1 MEKQSHL
8 SEVRSS
14 DLTQWLES
22 LIAKDVKPIR
32 ERASYLVS
40 RSTDALN
47 NIQKT
52 ATALSEEVASSTSA
66 AETSKTDIAKN
77 FGIRIAG
84 LVDGVKA
91 PESISYETLTEFLN
105 SLRKFHAELI
115 YAGSIWIRK
124 LDPRYRE
131 TIRKMELSLREIRT
145 YGKMLEEHLDRK
157 YLTVRK
163 YETLLRDAETI
174 KTVSR
179 ELARIEDEIVRVK
192 DEKDSARSTREQ
204 LSEEKRKLESSQKLA
219 ELSAL
224 QSKVDEAQGD
234 IVGLFRPLEKPVEKL
249 LKLSERE
256 KQRLNP
262 AAAANLSDYV
272 TDPAEKLSRS
282 NINYPELESA
292 LNGLQSMLE
301 RNVIDLKDSRVR
313 AALKSISLIKDQ
325 ERLEQLREKYLE
337 ATSVY
342 QKASQSEEVRS
353 LLLKRDEMDSKR
365 NAAEEMVGRLDR
377 ALSAIQARKEELSKR
392 FVQLKDGMEKSIKE
406 VTGQSIQ
413 ISNL

>member
-1 MEKQSHL
+1 LEKQSHL

>member
-66 AETSKTDIAKN
+66 AETSKTDVAKN

-174 KTVSR
+174 RTVSR
-179 ELARIEDEIVRVK
+179 ELARIEDEILRVK

-204 LSEEKRKLESSQKLA
+204 LSEERRKLESSQKLA

-262 AAAANLSDYV
+262 TAAANLSDYV

-313 AALKSISLIKDQ
+313 AALKSISLIKDR
-325 ERLEQLREKYLE
+325 ERLEQLREKCLE

-392 FVQLKDGMEKSIKE
+392 FVQLKDGMERSIKE

>member
-66 AETSKTDIAKN
+66 AETSKTDVAKN
-77 FGIRIAG
+77 FRIRIAG

-174 KTVSR
+174 RTVSR
-179 ELARIEDEIVRVK
+179 ELARIEDEILRVK
-192 DEKDSARSTREQ
+192 DEKDSTRSTREQ
-204 LSEEKRKLESSQKLA
+204 LSEERRKLESSQKLA

-224 QSKVDEAQGD
+224 QSTVDQAQGD

-262 AAAANLSDYV
+262 TAAANLSDYV

-392 FVQLKDGMEKSIKE
+392 FVQLKDGMERSIKE

>member
-1 MEKQSHL
+1 M

-66 AETSKTDIAKN
+66 AETSKTDVAKN

-174 KTVSR
+174 RTVSR
-179 ELARIEDEIVRVK
+179 ELARIEDEILRVK
-192 DEKDSARSTREQ
+192 DEKDSTRSTREQ
-204 LSEEKRKLESSQKLA
+204 LSEERRKLESSQKLA

-224 QSKVDEAQGD
+224 QSKVDQAQGD

-262 AAAANLSDYV
+262 TAAANLSDYV

-313 AALKSISLIKDQ
+313 AALKSISLIKDR

-353 LLLKRDEMDSKR
+353 LHLKRDEMDSKR

-377 ALSAIQARKEELSKR
+377 ALFSIQARKEELSKR
-392 FVQLKDGMEKSIKE
+392 FVQLKDGMEESIRE

>member
-1 MEKQSHL
+1 LEKQSHL

-22 LIAKDVKPIR
+22 LIAKDVKLIR

-66 AETSKTDIAKN
+66 AETSKTDVAKN

-105 SLRKFHAELI
+105 SLRKFHAGLI

-174 KTVSR
+174 RTVSR

-204 LSEEKRKLESSQKLA
+204 LSEERRKLESSQKLA

-262 AAAANLSDYV
+262 TAAANLSDYV

-392 FVQLKDGMEKSIKE
+392 FVQLKDGMERSIKE

>member
-8 SEVRSS
+8 SEVKSS

-22 LIAKDVKPIR
+22 LIAKDIKPIR

-66 AETSKTDIAKN
+66 AETSKTDVAKN

-174 KTVSR
+174 RTVSR
-179 ELARIEDEIVRVK
+179 ELARIEDEILRVK

-204 LSEEKRKLESSQKLA
+204 LSEERRKLESSQKLA

-262 AAAANLSDYV
+262 TAAANLSDYV

-392 FVQLKDGMEKSIKE
+392 FVQLKDGMERSIKE

>member
-1 MEKQSHL
+1 MEIQSHL
-8 SEVRSS
+8 SEVKSS
-14 DLTQWLES
+14 DLSQWLES
-22 LIAKDVKPIR
+22 LIAKDIKPIR

-40 RSTDALN
+40 RSTDALSS
-47 NIQKT
+47 IRKA
-52 ATALSEEVASSTSA
+52 ATALSEETPSSVSTT
-66 AETSKTDIAKN
+66 ETSKIEIAKN

-84 LVDGVKA
+84 LADGVRA
-91 PESISYETLTEFLN
+91 PESISYETLIEFLN

-124 LDPRYRE
+124 LDPRYKE
-131 TIRKMELSLREIRT
+131 TIRKMELSLTEIRT

-157 YLTVRK
+157 YLTVRR

-174 KTVSR
+174 KAVAT
-179 ELARIEDEIVRVK
+179 ELARIEDEILRVK
-192 DEKDSARSTREQ
+192 GERDSARSTCEL

-224 QSKVDEAQGD
+224 QLRVDQARGD

-262 AAAANLSDYV
+262 TAAANLSDYV
-272 TDPAEKLSRS
+272 TDPVEKMCKS
-282 NINYPELESA
+282 NITYPELESA
-292 LNGLQSMLE
+292 LNGLQSILE

-325 ERLEQLREKYLE
+325 ERLEQLREKCIE

-342 QKASQSEEVRS
+342 EKASQSEEVRS

-365 NAAEEMVGRLDR
+365 TAAEEMVGRLDR
-377 ALSAIQARKEELSKR
+377 ALSSIQARKEELSKR
-392 FVQLKDGMEKSIKE
+392 FAQLKDGMEESIME